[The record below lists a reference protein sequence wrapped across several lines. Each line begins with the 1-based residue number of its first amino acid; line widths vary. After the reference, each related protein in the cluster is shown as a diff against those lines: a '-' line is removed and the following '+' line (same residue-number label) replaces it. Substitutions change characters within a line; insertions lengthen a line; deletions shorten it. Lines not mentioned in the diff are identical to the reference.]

1 MKGKTRL
8 SPYNCVKRKGVKL
21 IPCVNNVNSD
31 DNNEEELTLTQIQF
45 NLNLDHLKESVMNSD
60 IDAVIKASIV
70 LVLNSVME
78 KERDD
83 DLQGLAYELST
94 DRLDYR
100 NGYYE
105 RELIMSIGRV
115 NLKVPRTRNG
125 GFSPSLFEKYARCD
139 QAFVLSMLEMVV
151 NGVSTRKVKNI
162 VQQLCGESVSK
173 SFVSSLTEKL
183 DPVVQAWANRPLNT
197 TYYPY
202 IFADAMYIKVREHN
216 RVVSKAVYIATAI
229 TEEKRREILGMR
241 VDDVE
246 SFDAWKAFLLH
257 LQSRGVQS
265 PRLFITDAHAGL
277 KKALKEVFVGTV
289 WQRCTVHL
297 KRNIFNVLPKKGID
311 EEKLGLKRI
320 FEAVSVEDARKFKED
335 FLERSGDK
343 PKLEKAIRIL
353 EDGFEDAIQYLN
365 EPVKFQ
371 QYIRST
377 NSLERLNQEV
387 RRREQVIRIFPNTQS
402 AFRMIGAVLMQV
414 NEEQEM
420 KKVIRNT

>member
-1 MKGKTRL
+1 
-8 SPYNCVKRKGVKL
+8 V
-21 IPCVNNVNSD
+21 
-31 DNNEEELTLTQIQF
+31 EELIMTQIQF
-45 NLNLDHLKESVMNSD
+45 NLNLDLLKESVMNSD
-60 IDAVIKASIV
+60 IEAVIKASIV

-78 KERDD
+78 KERDSY
-83 DLQGLAYELST
+83 LQVGAYERST
-94 DRLDYR
+94 DRHDSR

-115 NLKVPRTRNG
+115 KLRVPRTRNG

-183 DPVVQAWANRPLNT
+183 DPVVQTWANRPLNT
-197 TYYPY
+197 KYYPY

-216 RVVSKAVYIATAI
+216 RVVPKAVYIATAI
-229 TEEKRREILGMR
+229 TEENHREILGIR
-241 VDDVE
+241 VDHVE
-246 SFDAWKAFLLH
+246 SYDAWKAFLH
-257 LQSRGVQS
+257 HIQSRGVQS
-265 PRLFITDAHAGL
+265 PKLFITDAHAGL

-311 EEKLGLKRI
+311 EVKLGLKRI
-320 FEAVSVEDARKFKED
+320 FEAVSVDDARKFKDE
-335 FLERSGDK
+335 FLERFGED
-343 PKLEKAIRIL
+343 PKLEKAIQTL

-371 QYIRST
+371 QFIRST

-420 KKVIRNT
+420 KKVIRAK

>member
-1 MKGKTRL
+1 M
-8 SPYNCVKRKGVKL
+8 
-21 IPCVNNVNSD
+21 
-31 DNNEEELTLTQIQF
+31 TQIQF
-45 NLNLDHLKESVMNSD
+45 NLDIDLLKESVMNSD
-60 IDAVIKASIV
+60 INSVIKASIV

-78 KERDD
+78 KERDNF
-83 DLQGLAYELST
+83 LQVGAYERSA
-94 DRLDYR
+94 DRLDSR

-105 RELIMSIGRV
+105 RELIMSIGKV
-115 NLKVPRTRNG
+115 NLRVPRTRNG
-125 GFSPSLFEKYARCD
+125 GFSPSLFEKYSRCD

-162 VQQLCGESVSK
+162 VQQLCGETVSK

-183 DPVVQAWANRPLNT
+183 DTVVNAWANRPLNT
-197 TYYPY
+197 KYYPY

-216 RVVSKAVYIATAI
+216 RVVPKAVYIASAI
-229 TEEKRREILGMR
+229 TENNRREILGIR
-241 VDDVE
+241 VDHVE
-246 SFDAWKAFLLH
+246 SYDAWKAFLHH

-265 PRLFITDAHAGL
+265 PKLFITDAHAGL

-297 KRNIFNVLPKKGID
+297 KRNLFNALPKKGID
-311 EEKLGLKRI
+311 EVKLGIKRI
-320 FEAVSVEDARKFKED
+320 FEAVSVDDARQFKDE
-335 FLERSGDK
+335 FLERFGGNQ
-343 PKLEKAIRIL
+343 KLEKAIRIL
-353 EDGFEDAIQYLN
+353 EEGFEDAIQYLN
-365 EPVKFQ
+365 EPVRFQ

-420 KKVIRNT
+420 KKIISGK

>member
-1 MKGKTRL
+1 M
-8 SPYNCVKRKGVKL
+8 
-21 IPCVNNVNSD
+21 
-31 DNNEEELTLTQIQF
+31 TQFQF
-45 NLNLDHLKESVMNSD
+45 NLNLDNLKESVMNSD

-83 DLQGLAYELST
+83 HLQVGAYERSSERF
-94 DRLDYR
+94 DSR
-100 NGYYE
+100 NGYYD
-105 RELIMSIGRV
+105 RDLILSIGRV
-115 NLKVPRTRNG
+115 SLKVPRTRKG
-125 GFSPSLFEKYARCD
+125 DFSPSVFEKYARCD

-151 NGVSTRKVKNI
+151 NGVSTRKVKNV

-183 DPVVQAWANRPLNT
+183 DPIVQAWANRPLNT
-197 TYYPY
+197 IYYPY

-216 RVVSKAVYIATAI
+216 RVVPKAVYIATAI
-229 TEEKRREILGMR
+229 TGDNQREVLGIR
-241 VDDVE
+241 VDHVE
-246 SFDAWKAFLLH
+246 SYDAWKAFLLH

-265 PRLFITDAHAGL
+265 PKLFITDAHAGL

-297 KRNIFNVLPKKGID
+297 KRNIFNVMPKKGIE

-320 FEAVSVEDARKFKED
+320 FEAVSVEDARQFKDE
-335 FLERSGDK
+335 FIERFGEN
-343 PKLEKAIRIL
+343 PKIEKAIQTL
-353 EDGFEDAIQYLN
+353 EDGFEDAVQYLN
-365 EPVKFQ
+365 EPVRFQ
-371 QYIRST
+371 QFIRST

-402 AFRMIGAVLMQV
+402 AFRLIGAVLMQV
-414 NEEQEM
+414 NEEQA
-420 KKVIRNT
+420 KKQITRGKPRKM

>member
-1 MKGKTRL
+1 M
-8 SPYNCVKRKGVKL
+8 
-21 IPCVNNVNSD
+21 
-31 DNNEEELTLTQIQF
+31 TQFQF
-45 NLNLDHLKESVMNSD
+45 NLNLDNLKESVMNSD

-83 DLQGLAYELST
+83 HLQVGAYERSSERF
-94 DRLDYR
+94 DSR
-100 NGYYE
+100 NGYYD
-105 RELIMSIGRV
+105 RDLILSIGRV
-115 NLKVPRTRNG
+115 SLKVPRTRKG
-125 GFSPSLFEKYARCD
+125 DFSPSVFEKYARCD

-151 NGVSTRKVKNI
+151 NGVSTRKVKKV

-183 DPVVQAWANRPLNT
+183 DPIVQAWANRPLNT
-197 TYYPY
+197 IYYPY

-216 RVVSKAVYIATAI
+216 RVVPKAVYIATAI
-229 TEEKRREILGMR
+229 TGDNQREVLGIR
-241 VDDVE
+241 VDHVE
-246 SFDAWKAFLLH
+246 SYDAWKAFLLH

-265 PRLFITDAHAGL
+265 PKLFITDAHAGL

-297 KRNIFNVLPKKGID
+297 KRNIFNVMPKKGIE

-320 FEAVSVEDARKFKED
+320 FEAVSVEDARQFKDE
-335 FLERSGDK
+335 FIERFGEN
-343 PKLEKAIRIL
+343 PKIEKAIQTL
-353 EDGFEDAIQYLN
+353 EDGFEDAVQYLN
-365 EPVKFQ
+365 EPVRFQ
-371 QYIRST
+371 QFIRST

-402 AFRMIGAVLMQV
+402 AFRLIGAVLMQV
-414 NEEQEM
+414 NEEQA
-420 KKVIRNT
+420 KKQITRGKPRKM

>member
-1 MKGKTRL
+1 
-8 SPYNCVKRKGVKL
+8 V
-21 IPCVNNVNSD
+21 
-31 DNNEEELTLTQIQF
+31 EELIMTQIQF
-45 NLNLDHLKESVMNSD
+45 NLNLDYLKESVMNSD

-83 DLQGLAYELST
+83 HLQVGAYERSS
-94 DRLDYR
+94 DRFDSR

-105 RELIMSIGRV
+105 RDLILSIGRV
-115 NLKVPRTRNG
+115 TLKVPRTRKG
-125 GFSPSLFEKYARCD
+125 EFSPSLFEKYARCD

-151 NGVSTRKVKNI
+151 NGVSTRKVKNV

-183 DPVVQAWANRPLNT
+183 DPIVQAWANRPLNT

-202 IFADAMYIKVREHN
+202 IFADAMYIKVREHH
-216 RVVSKAVYIATAI
+216 RVVPKAVYIATAI
-229 TEEKRREILGMR
+229 TGDNRREVLGIR
-241 VDDVE
+241 VDHVE
-246 SFDAWKAFLLH
+246 SYDAWKAFLLH

-265 PRLFITDAHAGL
+265 PKLFITDAHAGL

-297 KRNIFNVLPKKGID
+297 KRNIFNVMPKKGIE

-320 FEAVSVEDARKFKED
+320 FEAVSVDDARQFRDE
-335 FLERSGDK
+335 FIEQFGDN
-343 PKLEKAIRIL
+343 PKLEKAIQIL
-353 EDGFEDAIQYLN
+353 EDGFEDAVQYLN
-365 EPVKFQ
+365 EPVRFQ

-402 AFRMIGAVLMQV
+402 AFRLIGAVLMQV
-414 NEEQEM
+414 NEEQSM
-420 KKVIRNT
+420 KQITRGKPRKK

>member
-1 MKGKTRL
+1 MWRE
-8 SPYNCVKRKGVKL
+8 L
-21 IPCVNNVNSD
+21 IM
-31 DNNEEELTLTQIQF
+31 TQLQF
-45 NLNLDHLKESVMNSD
+45 NLNLDNLKESVMNSD

-83 DLQGLAYELST
+83 HLQVGAYERSS
-94 DRLDYR
+94 DRFDSR
-100 NGYYE
+100 NGYYD
-105 RELIMSIGRV
+105 RDLILSIGRIT
-115 NLKVPRTRNG
+115 LKVPRTRKG
-125 GFSPSLFEKYARCD
+125 DFSPSLFEKYARCD

-151 NGVSTRKVKNI
+151 NGVSTRKVKNV

-183 DPVVQAWANRPLNT
+183 DPIVQAWANRPLNT

-202 IFADAMYIKVREHN
+202 IFADAMYIKVREHH
-216 RVVSKAVYIATAI
+216 RVVPKAVYIATAI
-229 TEEKRREILGMR
+229 TGDNRREVLGIR
-241 VDDVE
+241 VDHVE
-246 SFDAWKAFLLH
+246 SYDAWKAFLLH

-265 PRLFITDAHAGL
+265 PKLFITDAHAGL

-297 KRNIFNVLPKKGID
+297 KRNIFNVMPKKGIE

-320 FEAVSVEDARKFKED
+320 FEAVSVEDARQFKDE
-335 FLERSGDK
+335 FLERFGDN
-343 PKLEKAIRIL
+343 PKLEKAIQTL
-353 EDGFEDAIQYLN
+353 EDGFEDAVQYLN
-365 EPVKFQ
+365 EPVRFQ

-402 AFRMIGAVLMQV
+402 AFRLIGAVLMQV
-414 NEEQEM
+414 NEEQA
-420 KKVIRNT
+420 KKLVTRGKPRKK

>member
-1 MKGKTRL
+1 
-8 SPYNCVKRKGVKL
+8 V
-21 IPCVNNVNSD
+21 
-31 DNNEEELTLTQIQF
+31 EELILTQFQF
-45 NLNLDHLKESVMNSD
+45 NLNLDDLKESVMNSD

-83 DLQGLAYELST
+83 YLQVGAYQRSS
-94 DRLDYR
+94 DRFDSR

-105 RELIMSIGRV
+105 RDLILSIGRV
-115 NLKVPRTRNG
+115 TLKVPRTRKG
-125 GFSPSLFEKYARCD
+125 EFSPSLFEKYARCD
-139 QAFVLSMLEMVV
+139 QAFVLSMLEMVI
-151 NGVSTRKVKNI
+151 NGVSTRKVKNV

-202 IFADAMYIKVREHN
+202 IFADAMYIKVREHH

-229 TEEKRREILGMR
+229 TEDNRREVLGIR
-241 VDDVE
+241 VDHVE
-246 SFDAWKAFLLH
+246 SYEAWKEFLLY

-265 PRLFITDAHAGL
+265 PKLFITDAHAGL
-277 KKALKEVFVGTV
+277 KKALKEVFIGTV

-297 KRNIFNVLPKKGID
+297 KRNIFNTLPKKGIED
-311 EEKLGLKRI
+311 EKLGLKRI
-320 FEAVSVEDARKFKED
+320 FEAVSVEDARKFKDE
-335 FLERSGDK
+335 FLERFGDN
-343 PKLEKAIRIL
+343 PKIEKAIRTL

-365 EPVKFQ
+365 EPIKFQ

-414 NEEQEM
+414 NEEQAM
-420 KKVIRNT
+420 KKIMR

>member
-1 MKGKTRL
+1 
-8 SPYNCVKRKGVKL
+8 V
-21 IPCVNNVNSD
+21 
-31 DNNEEELTLTQIQF
+31 EELIMTQIQF
-45 NLNLDHLKESVMNSD
+45 NLNLDLLKESVMNSD
-60 IDAVIKASIV
+60 IDSVIKASIV

-83 DLQGLAYELST
+83 YLKVGAYERST
-94 DRLDYR
+94 DRLDSR

-105 RELIMSIGRV
+105 RELIISIGKVKLR
-115 NLKVPRTRNG
+115 VPRTRSG

-183 DPVVQAWANRPLNT
+183 DPVVHAWANRPLNT
-197 TYYPY
+197 KYYPY

-216 RVVSKAVYIATAI
+216 RVIPKAVYIATAI
-229 TEEKRREILGMR
+229 TEENRREILGIR
-241 VDDVE
+241 VDHIE
-246 SFDAWKAFLLH
+246 SYDAWKAFLHH

-265 PRLFITDAHAGL
+265 PKLFITDAHAGL

-311 EEKLGLKRI
+311 EVKLGLKRI
-320 FEAVSVEDARKFKED
+320 FEAVSVEDARKFKDEL
-335 FLERSGDK
+335 LERFGEN
-343 PKLEKAIRIL
+343 PKLEKAIQIL
-353 EDGFEDAIQYLN
+353 DDGFEDAIQYLN
-365 EPVKFQ
+365 EPVRFQ

-420 KKVIRNT
+420 KKIIRGKGY

>member
-1 MKGKTRL
+1 M
-8 SPYNCVKRKGVKL
+8 
-21 IPCVNNVNSD
+21 
-31 DNNEEELTLTQIQF
+31 TQYQF
-45 NLNLDHLKESVMNSD
+45 NLNLDYLKESVMNSD
-60 IDAVIKASIV
+60 LDAVIKASVV

-83 DLQGLAYELST
+83 YLQVGAYERSS
-94 DRLDYR
+94 DRLDSR

-105 RELIMSIGRV
+105 RDLVLSIGRV
-115 NLKVPRTRNG
+115 TLKVPRTRKG
-125 GFSPSLFEKYARCD
+125 EFSPSLFEKYARCD

-173 SFVSSLTEKL
+173 SFVSSLTERL
-183 DPVVQAWANRPLNT
+183 DPVVYAWANRPLNT

-229 TEEKRREILGMR
+229 TEENRREVLGIR
-241 VDDVE
+241 VDHAE
-246 SFDAWKAFLLH
+246 SYEAWKLFLLH
-257 LQSRGVQS
+257 LQSRCIQS
-265 PRLFITDAHAGL
+265 PKLFITDAHAGL

-297 KRNIFNVLPKKGID
+297 KRNIFNALPKKGIVD
-311 EEKLGLKRI
+311 EKLGLKRI
-320 FEAVSVEDARKFKED
+320 FEAVSVEDARLFKEE
-335 FLERSGDK
+335 FQERFGNNH
-343 PKLEKAIRIL
+343 KLEKAIQIL

-414 NEEQEM
+414 NEEQAM
-420 KKVIRNT
+420 KKIVRQQ